1 MPLSYRFNADEMQ
14 YVIDNSDATLV
25 VVDAEQAPLVA
36 EIRDRIP
43 KVRAVIAFGG
53 ETPAGFEAWDDL
65 LASQPDHDPT
75 MEEATAD
82 SVGAQML
89 YTSGTTG
96 KPKGA
101 VRTTSDPVIVAA
113 LLGELGLIPG
123 GEVHITTGPLYH
135 SGPLAFAVI
144 SHTLGCPVVIL
155 RKFDPVSWLRL
166 VKEHNVTNTFSA
178 PTQLKRLV
186 TLPPGELERAD
197 LSSMRCLIANA
208 APVPYAL
215 KQEVVAKLGDGFL
228 YEVYGS
234 TELGIVTVLKPAD
247 QLRKPGSCGKVYG
260 GIEVKLVRE
269 DGTDADVGE
278 PGELFIRTGLAMDGY
293 HRTDEQL
300 AELSDGGWKSVGDVA
315 YRDDEGF
322 LFIND
327 RKKDMI
333 ISGGVNIYP
342 AEIEAV
348 LHEHPQVLDVAVFGI
363 PDDEWGESVYAVV
376 QPKPGETID
385 LDGAARVRRGARRR
399 LQASAPVRAP
409 RRAAENRRRQAPEA
423 GPARRVLARPR
434 HRGVTPTVT
443 RTLSEHESKRVL
455 AAAGVPVLDERVVET
470 PGAAVDAARE
480 VAPGAA
486 VVAKLCGDGVTHK
499 TERGLVRLG
508 LHGDDDVRAASAAL
522 LDAATPEDGAVG
534 VLVAPMV
541 RGSRELIAGVYRD
554 EQFGPS
560 VMLGVGGVLAEAL
573 ADVAFRLVPV
583 ERVDAEEMLDDLAAQ
598 PLLGPVRGE
607 PPVDRGAVADVVLEL
622 SQLTED
628 RPDIVSV
635 DINPLVVVDGRPV
648 AVDALVEVRV

>member
-1 MPLSYRFNADEMQ
+1 MDLLTQHAEANGAHAAVIVDAAGGAHPSATSFAELEADANRLARALLSLGAGRGDRIAWCGPNSLPVITTLHASRKAGLTSVPVSYRFNASEMQ

-65 LASQPDHDPT
+65 LASQPDRDPT
-75 MEEATAD
+75 VDEATAD
-82 SVGAQML
+82 SIGAQML

-101 VRTTSDPVIVAA
+101 VRTTSDPVVVGA
-113 LLGELGLIPG
+113 LLGELGLVPG

-166 VKEHNVTNTFSA
+166 VKEHAVTNTFSA

-234 TELGIVTVLKPAD
+234 TELGIVTVLKPPD

-269 DGTDADVGE
+269 DGTEAAVGE

-322 LFIND
+322 LFITD
-327 RKKDMI
+327 LKKDMI

-348 LHEHPQVLDVAVFGI
+348 LHEHPQVLDVAVSGI

-376 QPKPGETID
+376 QPKAGEMID
-385 LDGAARVRRGARRR
+385 LTALRGFVEERVGGYKR
-399 LQASAPVRAP
+399 P
-409 RRAAENRRRQAPEA
+409 RRYELRDELPRTDA
-423 GPARRVLARPR
+423 GKL
-434 HRGVTPTVT
+434 
-443 RTLSEHESKRVL
+443 LKRVL
-455 AAAGVPVLDERVVET
+455 
-470 PGAAVDAARE
+470 
-480 VAPGAA
+480 
-486 VVAKLCGDGVTHK
+486 
-499 TERGLVRLG
+499 
-508 LHGDDDVRAASAAL
+508 
-522 LDAATPEDGAVG
+522 
-534 VLVAPMV
+534 
-541 RGSRELIAGVYRD
+541 RD
-554 EQFGPS
+554 EFW
-560 VMLGVGGVLAEAL
+560 
-573 ADVAFRLVPV
+573 R
-583 ERVDAEEMLDDLAAQ
+583 
-598 PLLGPVRGE
+598 
-607 PPVDRGAVADVVLEL
+607 DRATAV
-622 SQLTED
+622 
-628 RPDIVSV
+628 
-635 DINPLVVVDGRPV
+635 
-648 AVDALVEVRV
+648 